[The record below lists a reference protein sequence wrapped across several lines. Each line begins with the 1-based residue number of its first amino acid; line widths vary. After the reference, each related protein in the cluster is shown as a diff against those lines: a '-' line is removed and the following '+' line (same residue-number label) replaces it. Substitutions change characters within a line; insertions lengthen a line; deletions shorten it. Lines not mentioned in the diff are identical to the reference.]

1 MGFLETDDLMTI
13 DYNNDVSLD
22 DAATVDYH
30 NDTQPNDLNNEIDK
44 INLKKTS
51 ATQKAAKKIIKK
63 YKNLKRKGQLV
74 NYSKLSKNSKEDG
87 IVFVKQ
93 VPVHP
98 RDRLKKLAAADQ
110 KVEFLKQVP
119 VHPRDRLKNQRNNKK
134 KKLNSEN

>member
-1 MGFLETDDLMTI
+1 MGFLETDNLMTI

-22 DAATVDYH
+22 DVATVDYH

-51 ATQKAAKKIIKK
+51 ATKKAAKKIIKK

-134 KKLNSEN
+134 KKLNS

>member
-98 RDRLKKLAAADQ
+98 RDRQKKLAAADQ

-134 KKLNSEN
+134 KKLNS

>member
-22 DAATVDYH
+22 DVAAVDYH

-134 KKLNSEN
+134 KKLNS

>member
-22 DAATVDYH
+22 DVATVDYH

-134 KKLNSEN
+134 KKLNS

>member
-134 KKLNSEN
+134 KKLNS

>member
-1 MGFLETDDLMTI
+1 MTI

-22 DAATVDYH
+22 DVATVDYH

-134 KKLNSEN
+134 KKLNS

>member
-22 DAATVDYH
+22 DVATVDYH

-63 YKNLKRKGQLV
+63 YKNVKRKGQLV

-134 KKLNSEN
+134 KKLNS

>member
-22 DAATVDYH
+22 DVATVDYH

-87 IVFVKQ
+87 IVIVKQ

-134 KKLNSEN
+134 KKLNS

>member
-1 MGFLETDDLMTI
+1 MTI

-134 KKLNSEN
+134 KKLNS

>member
-87 IVFVKQ
+87 IVIVKQ

-134 KKLNSEN
+134 KKLNS

>member
-93 VPVHP
+93 VPLHP

-134 KKLNSEN
+134 KKLNS

>member
-1 MGFLETDDLMTI
+1 MGFLETDNLMTI

-22 DAATVDYH
+22 DVATVDYH

-134 KKLNSEN
+134 KKLNS

>member
-22 DAATVDYH
+22 DVATVDYH

-87 IVFVKQ
+87 IVF
-93 VPVHP
+93 
-98 RDRLKKLAAADQ
+98 
-110 KVEFLKQVP
+110 LKQVP

-134 KKLNSEN
+134 KKLNS